1 MDETLFGSV
10 SNFEKYHI
18 TTLLRDRGAELGE
31 KEAEG
36 IYANLAMLIHS
47 PTEIIIDFARVMP
60 RMPKSKVLARIIMTP
75 MHAKLLHNAL
85 KDNLDKYEK
94 QFGEIKTYGSMDANS
109 NPIGFQSQTN
119 NENEKK

>member
-1 MDETLFGSV
+1 MNQQQQPQQQL
-10 SNFEKYHI
+10 NI
-18 TTLLRDRGAELGE
+18 ELGE

-85 KDNLDKYEK
+85 KDNLEKFEK
-94 QFGEIKTYGSMDANS
+94 QYGEIKTYGASNNLS
-109 NPIGFQSQTN
+109 NPIGFESQN
-119 NENEKK
+119 DNESENK

>member
-1 MDETLFGSV
+1 MNQPQQPQQQL
-10 SNFEKYHI
+10 NI
-18 TTLLRDRGAELGE
+18 ELGE

-60 RMPKSKVLARIIMTP
+60 RMPKAKVLARIIMTP

-85 KDNLDKYEK
+85 KDNLEKFEK
-94 QFGEIKTYGSMDANS
+94 QYGEIKTYGSMDSLS
-109 NPIGFQSQTN
+109 NPIGFETKNN
-119 NENEKK
+119 NESENK

>member
-1 MDETLFGSV
+1 MNQQQQQQQL
-10 SNFEKYHI
+10 NI
-18 TTLLRDRGAELGE
+18 ELGE

-75 MHAKLLHNAL
+75 MHAKLLHQAL
-85 KDNLDKYEK
+85 ADNLKKYEK
-94 QFGEIKTYGSMDANS
+94 QFGEIKTYGTMDS
-109 NPIGFQSQTN
+109 QSKPIGFEDSN
-119 NENEKK
+119 NQEEKK